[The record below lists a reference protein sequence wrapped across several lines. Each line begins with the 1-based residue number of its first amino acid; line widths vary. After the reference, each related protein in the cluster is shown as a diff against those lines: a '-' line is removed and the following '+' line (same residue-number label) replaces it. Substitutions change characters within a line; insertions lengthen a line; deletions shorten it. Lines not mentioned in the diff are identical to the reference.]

1 MDWFIV
7 FCLFGTTALVIAS
20 YCMGSWTAMRYWQE
34 KLQAANW
41 YEVEAEE
48 RAHAAEER
56 CATWMWYL
64 NEAKRLCAERRSRDR
79 KRLGEIVWRLWGER
93 DEAISGLARL
103 QEARIKGMTGQGGV
117 FTVEMQ
123 ADVVPVIAALLAD
136 CLDAQGATNFVAW
149 RLDHPTKGPLDMIIQ
164 RVYGKSPLDLR
175 AEAVKERD
183 ALVSLLSESHK
194 ANNQGVPEPNWVM
207 MASAMQQSLDGHG
220 GTIDEILTAIDSG
233 TIAAEAKAFIEQAS
247 AEVQEEAARLAAADE
262 ARATKVLDLAKRAAH
277 HFTSDTI
284 TPRTEPLS
292 DEELDILV
300 QDDMDA
306 MRDWRETSDQLDGP
320 EKGGE

>member
-7 FCLFGTTALVIAS
+7 FGLFATTALVIAS

-34 KLQAANW
+34 EVQAAHR

-48 RAHAAEER
+48 RAHAAEEM
-56 CATWMWYL
+56 C
-64 NEAKRLCAERRSRDR
+64 EAWKSRWNAIQDRSAYILRSISEPAPDDDPSLWLGILAIRMQKERTRDR
-79 KRLGEIVWRLWGER
+79 KRLGEIIWRLWGER

-103 QEARIKGMTGQGGV
+103 QEARIKGMTGEGGV

-183 ALVSLLSESHK
+183 ALIALLSESHK
-194 ANNQGVPEPNWVM
+194 ANNPGVPEPNWVM

-233 TIAAEAKAFIEQAS
+233 TVAIEAKAFIEQAS
-247 AEVQEEAARLAAADE
+247 VEVQEEAVRLAAIDWDRVERALTEAKEAAATLNE
-262 ARATKVLDLAKRAAH
+262 ARKIDPEAWNKPMDL
-277 HFTSDTI
+277 
-284 TPRTEPLS
+284 
-292 DEELDILV
+292 
-300 QDDMDA
+300 
-306 MRDWRETSDQLDGP
+306 
-320 EKGGE
+320 